1 MNEINKGEIN
11 MSDKDFCTKL
21 LLMAKDLNNLAEN
34 VVEND
39 DQYDACS
46 YITDKIIKEYE
57 QYKMKHNV

>member
-1 MNEINKGEIN
+1 MKMNKGGIN

-46 YITDKIIKEYE
+46 NIIDKIIKEYE
-57 QYKMKHNV
+57 QYKMKHNI

>member
-1 MNEINKGEIN
+1 

-39 DQYDACS
+39 DQYDVCS
-46 YITDKIIKEYE
+46 NIIDKIIKEYE